1 MEKEFLFNVLDQ
13 EGNTVMIIKNKN
25 NSSLQ
30 VYYPEFDNYETIL
43 KSRKEFVEMS
53 TAQIAM
59 LVYTYS
65 KTEYKRFEREL
76 IEYKGWN
83 KICPNCGKP
92 IVDNNIKSKYCNI
105 CKHNYN
111 EIRSNNRKS
120 NKCRYLHKKICDKLK
135 YKNIDTAAF
144 RLESNYYWDI
154 INNKNI
160 AINDIYDNSIKTEN
174 DYYNWLCYKINS
186 I

>member
-1 MEKEFLFNVLDQ
+1 MKKEFLFNVLDQ
-13 EGNTVMIIKNKN
+13 EGNTVMIIKNKS
-25 NSSLQ
+25 NSSFQ
-30 VYYPEFDNYETIL
+30 VYYPEFGNYETRL

-53 TAQIAM
+53 TPQIAM

-83 KICPNCGKP
+83 KICPNCGKT
-92 IVDNNIKSKYCNI
+92 IYDSNIQSKYCTT
-105 CKHNYN
+105 CKENYKD
-111 EIRSNNRKS
+111 IYSKARKS

-135 YKNIDTAAF
+135 YKNIDTTAF
-144 RLESNYYWDI
+144 RLESNYYWDVV
-154 INNKNI
+154 NNKNTKF
-160 AINDIYDNSIKTEN
+160 NTSYDSFITTEY
-174 DYYNWLCYKINS
+174 DYYEWLCYKFNS